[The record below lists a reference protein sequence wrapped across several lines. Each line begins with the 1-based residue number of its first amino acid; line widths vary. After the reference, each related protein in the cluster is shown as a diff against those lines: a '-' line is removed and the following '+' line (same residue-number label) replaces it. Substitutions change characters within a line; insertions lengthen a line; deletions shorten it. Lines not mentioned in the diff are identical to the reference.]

1 MRSPRS
7 VVGVI
12 VTGVLLVLS
21 ACTATPGVADIAMN
35 ANDVRGEVVEIAVQ
49 QVLYIDTSDLDADL
63 ESFTAAIADASIV
76 EFEPGHDA
84 GDFAVYPSFTA
95 LRAGS
100 TEVTM
105 TAGTDI
111 PPLVF
116 TVEVSGDDG

>member
-7 VVGVI
+7 VAGVI
-12 VTGVLLVLS
+12 VAGVLLVLS
-21 ACTATPGVADIAMN
+21 ACTATPGVADIAMD

-49 QVLYIDTSDLDADL
+49 QVLYIDTSDLEADI
-63 ESFTAAIADASIV
+63 ESFTAEIADESIV
-76 EFEPGHDA
+76 EFERGHNA

-95 LRAGS
+95 LRSGS

-116 TVEVSGDDG
+116 TVQVTGDGG